1 MIPWIMLQI
10 LSKKVSPNLRLPFQL
25 WLIVKEAYL
34 QSYSP
39 SYHPTP
45 SPTYHPTPS
54 PAVAYQ
60 PTVTSVHVTPD
71 FTTQTVT
78 ILPDYHPPETQPVNP
93 PAPPVHR
100 VTFHPTTPAPP
111 AVVTVTYSPVPHS
124 HDSVKTLPSVNH
136 PPYPST
142 PAPSWPSSPAPVHQ
156 STVSA
161 DREST
166 RRSENIR

>member
-1 MIPWIMLQI
+1 MLQI

-39 SYHPTP
+39 SYHPTL
-45 SPTYHPTPS
+45 SPTYHSTPS
-54 PAVAYQ
+54 PAAAYQ

-111 AVVTVTYSPVPHS
+111 PAVVTVTYSPVPHS

-142 PAPSWPSSPAPVHQ
+142 PAPSWPSSPTPVHQ